1 MAAPDEAEIARRV
14 RAARLI
20 ADIRTVEELA
30 RRIDA
35 RGLGAK
41 TIGAI
46 ERGER
51 TVKRMELRE
60 IAEACGL
67 PEEFFTADLASLAGG
82 AGGGEGSRAG
92 GDPELEERLA
102 GIEGRLAQLE
112 EGSRTAEL
120 IDQTRRLVEVLTAR
134 GAAG

>member
-30 RRIDA
+30 QRIDA

-51 TVKRMELRE
+51 DAKRMELRE

-67 PEEFFTADLASLAGG
+67 PEEFFTADLWSLAGG
-82 AGGGEGSRAG
+82 AGGEGTG
-92 GDPELEERLA
+92 GTPGAAVEERLA
-102 GIEGRLAQLE
+102 AIEGRLTQLE
-112 EGSRTAEL
+112 EGARTEEL
-120 IDQTRRLVEVLTAR
+120 IEQTRRLVEVLTAR
-134 GAAG
+134 GASG